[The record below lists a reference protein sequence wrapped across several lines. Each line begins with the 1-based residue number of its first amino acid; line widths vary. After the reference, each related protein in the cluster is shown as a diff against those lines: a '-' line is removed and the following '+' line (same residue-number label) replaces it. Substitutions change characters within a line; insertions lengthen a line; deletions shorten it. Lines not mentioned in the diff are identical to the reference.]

1 MRFIA
6 LAALA
11 AARRELPV
19 LDDVEANRVGDVA
32 SETAWCAG
40 TPWPEA
46 GADARRVVVVLRG
59 EAFRTRRTEYSNDD
73 VEAPPCSRAGKRWIR
88 PQLKAARGIVDQ
100 IIVPLERRGL
110 DVTVLAAGRG
120 AVVEGGSRP
129 RRRVPRGYSEGE
141 SVGPRRRE
149 KNNGT
154 ARRRRQIPNANGSA
168 KFTTYSAGAASSS
181 RRRGSRAT
189 KARASATLSR
199 RCSRSIGPST
209 ESCCGASTRCP
220 WLQKTEVPRWRN
232 MSTRRPSTRPSIWS

>member
-100 IIVPLERRGL
+100 IIARL
-110 DVTVLAAGRG
+110 
-120 AVVEGGSRP
+120 
-129 RRRVPRGYSEGE
+129 RV
-141 SVGPRRRE
+141 
-149 KNNGT
+149 
-154 ARRRRQIPNANGSA
+154 ANGS
-168 KFTTYSAGAASSS
+168 
-181 RRRGSRAT
+181 R
-189 KARASATLSR
+189 
-199 RCSRSIGPST
+199 
-209 ESCCGASTRCP
+209 
-220 WLQKTEVPRWRN
+220 
-232 MSTRRPSTRPSIWS
+232 